1 MKIFSLN
8 LWLLRIVWLLNKIH
22 KTTWWID
29 PEVFTLSLTPSIIEL
44 NLSMLRSTIKPTV
57 LNNLQYHDEQSCRHQ
72 LPTST
77 NQLPAAMNLGIH
89 RSKSSAYHEFGDCW
103 FPGSE
108 EKIGGTAPHPTRAG
122 CGITDEDRRAGEEL
136 STAGEETTVAGVGTG
151 GGTGTSR
158 EGSSGSTS
166 DEAGGHDGAV
176 EDDFF
181 SPRWL
186 PARPFPPLMEVRRP
200 ELAAGAIG
208 AALLADL
215 KP

>member
-29 PEVFTLSLTPSIIEL
+29 PEVFTLSLTPSRIEL

-108 EKIGGTAPHPTRAG
+108 EKIGGTAP
-122 CGITDEDRRAGEEL
+122 I
-136 STAGEETTVAGVGTG
+136 
-151 GGTGTSR
+151 
-158 EGSSGSTS
+158 
-166 DEAGGHDGAV
+166 
-176 EDDFF
+176 
-181 SPRWL
+181 
-186 PARPFPPLMEVRRP
+186 
-200 ELAAGAIG
+200 
-208 AALLADL
+208 LLAL
-215 KP
+215 ATASQTKTGEQGKNSARQGRKPQWPAWELVVAPAPRGKAAAVAPVTKLEAATAQSRMTSSVPDGYPLALSPHSWRCAARSSPLVPSE